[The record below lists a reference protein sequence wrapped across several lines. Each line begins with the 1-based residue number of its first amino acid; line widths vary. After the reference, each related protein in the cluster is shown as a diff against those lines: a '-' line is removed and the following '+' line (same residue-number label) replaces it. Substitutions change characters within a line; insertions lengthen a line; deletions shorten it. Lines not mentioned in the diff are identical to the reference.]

1 MMTAERR
8 HGEIHLSELL
18 FADAVLEG
26 GLDREVSGVAVDS
39 REVERG
45 TAFFARRGLTH
56 DAAAFIDDAL
66 RAGASAIVRE
76 GESVVRLLEGGVPE
90 IHVADVAASAGEA
103 AHRFYGRPSESM
115 RVIGITGTNGKTSVS
130 HFIAHA
136 LGPELQAHGGAIGV
150 IGTLGC
156 GRPGALE
163 PGQLTTPDV
172 VNLHRELAGF
182 QAQGI
187 GDVVMEVSS
196 HALSQGR
203 TEGVRFD
210 TGVFTNLSRDHL
222 DFHGDMQAYAES
234 KGRLFCSAGIS
245 NAVINADDEFGR
257 QLLSAYRD
265 DLNVIAYTLAEA
277 DARAPY
283 PVLKGRLERADEAGI
298 RVLIE
303 SQFGNGALSVALLG
317 RFNAHNLLAAA
328 GALLCGGMEFKQ
340 VLDLLSDVPVV
351 PGRMQRFGG
360 VEEAP
365 LVVVD
370 YAHTPDALSAAL
382 LALRDHC
389 NGRLWCVFGC
399 GGDRDEG
406 KRSQM
411 GAIADELADVLVL
424 TDDNP
429 RSEDGA
435 KIIAGIMH
443 GVARKATAGNG
454 LFIEQDRAA
463 AISFAV
469 ADAGIND
476 VVLVAGKGHETYQ
489 ETMGARSPFS
499 DAAAV
504 RSALETRR
512 SC

>member
-8 HGEIHLSELL
+8 HGEIRLSELL

-26 GLDREVSGVAVDS
+26 GFDREVSAVAVDS

-45 TAFFARRGLTH
+45 TVFFARRGLTH
-56 DAAAFIDDAL
+56 DATAFIDDAL

-76 GESVVRLLEGGVPE
+76 GAAAVRLLEGGVPE
-90 IHVADVAASAGEA
+90 IHVPDVAASAGQA

-136 LGPELQAHGGAIGV
+136 LGPELQAHGGAVGV
-150 IGTLGC
+150 IGTLGY

-172 VNLHRELAGF
+172 VNLHRRLAGF

-234 KGRLFCSAGIS
+234 KGRLFRTAGLG

-257 QLLSAYRD
+257 QLLSACCD
-265 DLNVIAYTLAEA
+265 DLDVIAYTLVEA
-277 DARAPY
+277 DTRAPY
-283 PVLKGRLERADEAGI
+283 PVLRGRLERADEAGI

-317 RFNAHNLLAAA
+317 RFNAHNLLAAV
-328 GALLCGGMEFKQ
+328 GALLCSGMEFKH

-360 VEEAP
+360 VEETP

-406 KRSQM
+406 KRPQM
-411 GAIADELADVLVL
+411 GAVADELADVLVL

-454 LFIEQDRAA
+454 LVIERDRAA

-469 ADAGIND
+469 ADAGVND

-489 ETMGARSPFS
+489 EAMGVRSPFS

-504 RSALETRR
+504 RSALEARR

>member
-1 MMTAERR
+1 
-8 HGEIHLSELL
+8 
-18 FADAVLEG
+18 
-26 GLDREVSGVAVDS
+26 
-39 REVERG
+39 
-45 TAFFARRGLTH
+45 
-56 DAAAFIDDAL
+56 
-66 RAGASAIVRE
+66 
-76 GESVVRLLEGGVPE
+76 
-90 IHVADVAASAGEA
+90 
-103 AHRFYGRPSESM
+103 
-115 RVIGITGTNGKTSVS
+115 
-130 HFIAHA
+130 
-136 LGPELQAHGGAIGV
+136 
-150 IGTLGC
+150 
-156 GRPGALE
+156 
-163 PGQLTTPDV
+163 
-172 VNLHRELAGF
+172 
-182 QAQGI
+182 
-187 GDVVMEVSS
+187 
-196 HALSQGR
+196 
-203 TEGVRFD
+203 
-210 TGVFTNLSRDHL
+210 
-222 DFHGDMQAYAES
+222 MQAYAES